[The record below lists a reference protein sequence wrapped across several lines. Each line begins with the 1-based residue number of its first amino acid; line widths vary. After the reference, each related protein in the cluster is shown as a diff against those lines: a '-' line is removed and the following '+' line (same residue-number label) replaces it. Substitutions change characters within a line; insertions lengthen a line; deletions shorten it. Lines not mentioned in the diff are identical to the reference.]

1 MSDSIEPTTGNEP
14 TGELSPDVQA
24 IIDAEISKAKE
35 NYENQMRGLN
45 RSVSNLQKELAEKN
59 AAGKS
64 IEERT
69 ADIERELQSAK
80 ARAATMEAFG
90 RKGLSEEWRSL
101 FDIKDPEARADA
113 LSGLLEDHTK
123 ALQKSIATQFVRD
136 PEEPQGDSGG
146 KRSFTMPELK
156 GKTPAEINKL
166 WNEGR
171 VVAS

>member
-1 MSDSIEPTTGNEP
+1 MSDEILATEGEPVA
-14 TGELSPDVQA
+14 LSSDVQT
-24 IIDAEISKAKE
+24 IVDAELAKAKE

-69 ADIERELQSAK
+69 ADIERELQSAR

-90 RKGLSEEWRSL
+90 RKGLTEDWRSL

-113 LSGLLEDHTK
+113 LAGLLEDHTK
-123 ALQKSIATQFVRD
+123 SIQKQIATQFVRD
-136 PEEPQGDSGG
+136 PEQSPGDNNGP
-146 KRSFTMPELK
+146 RMYTPEQLK
-156 GKTPAEINKL
+156 GMKPDEINKI

-171 VVAS
+171 VKAS